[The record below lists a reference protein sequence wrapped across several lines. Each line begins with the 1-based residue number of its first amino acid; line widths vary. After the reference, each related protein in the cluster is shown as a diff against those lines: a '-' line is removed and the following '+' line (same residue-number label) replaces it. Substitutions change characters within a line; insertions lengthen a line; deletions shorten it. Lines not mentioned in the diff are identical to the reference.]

1 MGKKMKLPFLANQ
14 TTEPKST
21 TWPWPSCAQTRTLS
35 FRTTPQNDN
44 VLFKTINSAF
54 IDSST
59 TTPPSL
65 LPNDYYSSPSSS
77 DSAASFSTNSADDP
91 PLSSGAGAGGDP
103 VEAVIEGLRST
114 DESRLFFE
122 PGEANSTASILEESI
137 SSVDNNNNIKRL
149 EKVIP
154 YKESVALSM
163 ESRNPYLDFKQSM
176 EEMVEAHGLK
186 GWESLEELLSWYL
199 KMNGKDN
206 HGFIVGAFV
215 DLLVGIAFNS
225 NSSSNNN
232 NNNIDI
238 ISHNNKSSSSSSS
251 YSSSNCNCSNSCDS
265 PYSPLSFCNTS
276 STSSSSSTSNSSSSC
291 SSSLSS
297 SSTPCVSSI
306 EVGELEIESAP
317 CLASLLEIEEE
328 KNVEDDDDII
338 SS

>member
-91 PLSSGAGAGGDP
+91 PPSSGAGAGGDP

-225 NSSSNNN
+225 NSSNN

-297 SSTPCVSSI
+297 SNTPCVSSI

>member
-225 NSSSNNN
+225 NSSNN

>member
-1 MGKKMKLPFLANQ
+1 MGKKMKLPILSNQ

-35 FRTTPQNDN
+35 FRTAPNNN
-44 VLFKTINSAF
+44 VFKTINSAF
-54 IDSST
+54 IDST
-59 TTPPSL
+59 TTTTTTEPPLALEYSL
-65 LPNDYYSSPSSS
+65 YTNSSS
-77 DSAASFSTNSADDP
+77 SESASFSTNSDDP
-91 PLSSGAGAGGDP
+91 PSSGAGAGDP
-103 VEAVIEGLRST
+103 VEAVIQGLRST
-114 DESRLFFE
+114 ERRLFFE
-122 PGEANSTASILEESI
+122 PGDASTASILTKANKKEEEEEEKLLL
-137 SSVDNNNNIKRL
+137 VLEDNNSIK
-149 EKVIP
+149 KVIP

-163 ESRNPYLDFKQSM
+163 ESRNPYLDFKKSM

-215 DLLVGIAFNS
+215 DLLVGIAF
-225 NSSSNNN
+225 SSSSSST
-232 NNNIDI
+232 NNNID
-238 ISHNNKSSSSSSS
+238 NKSSSSST
-251 YSSSNCNCSNSCDS
+251 SSNCNCSNNCDS

-276 STSSSSSTSNSSSSC
+276 SSSSC

-306 EVGELEIESAP
+306 EVGELEIESTP

-328 KNVEDDDDII
+328 KNVEEDDDGI

>member
-91 PLSSGAGAGGDP
+91 PPSSGAGAGGDP

-186 GWESLEELLSWYL
+186 GWESLEELLS
-199 KMNGKDN
+199 
-206 HGFIVGAFV
+206 
-215 DLLVGIAFNS
+215 
-225 NSSSNNN
+225 
-232 NNNIDI
+232 
-238 ISHNNKSSSSSSS
+238 
-251 YSSSNCNCSNSCDS
+251 C
-265 PYSPLSFCNTS
+265 
-276 STSSSSSTSNSSSSC
+276 TSNSSSSC

-297 SSTPCVSSI
+297 SNTPCVSSI

-328 KNVEDDDDII
+328 KNVEDDDDDII